1 MYYNNYMM
9 QNPNEDRQFFVP
21 FLLTST
27 VNCIIAY
34 ISMSV
39 GIVGKTF
46 AMLSWQMPSVFG
58 SFLST
63 MDIKAFILVI
73 ILIIIDLVMYYPFFK
88 VYEKQLVAQESE

>member
-1 MYYNNYMM
+1 ML
-9 QNPNEDRQFFVP
+9 NPIFFVP

-46 AMLSWQMPSVFG
+46 AMLSCKCHQCLGHFYQQWILKL
-58 SFLST
+58 LSW
-63 MDIKAFILVI
+63 
-73 ILIIIDLVMYYPFFK
+73 
-88 VYEKQLVAQESE
+88 

>member
-1 MYYNNYMM
+1 
-9 QNPNEDRQFFVP
+9 
-21 FLLTST
+21 
-27 VNCIIAY
+27 
-34 ISMSV
+34 
-39 GIVGKTF
+39 
-46 AMLSWQMPSVFG
+46 MLSWQMPSVFG